1 MNQVVNTNK
10 KDNMFMVALTVLTL
24 LSVLVLTETYHSD
37 LNSDE

>member
-1 MNQVVNTNK
+1 MNQVFNTNK
-10 KDNMFMVALTVLTL
+10 KDNMFMVSLTALTL